1 VKFGPVPVN
10 EAVGALAAHSVRA
23 GDAVVKKGSMITAEH
38 AERLKRAGVDRVVA
52 VRLEPGDVSEDEA
65 AVRLAEAI
73 AGPHVH
79 VERPFTGRSNLFAE
93 AAGVLVIERDT
104 IDRINAIDEAITAAT
119 LPAFKPVVAGEM
131 IGTVKIIPYAVPEP
145 MLERT
150 LEVAR
155 EGQGSIVRIAPY
167 ARSRVAVVSTLL
179 PGLKPTVV
187 TKTLDVFATRLAP
200 AGAAIIADRRV
211 PHETEAL
218 TRDLAELAASNA
230 DLVVVFGASAIA
242 DRRDVIPAAIEAAG
256 GRVEHF
262 GMPVDPGNLLLVGSL
277 AGKPVIGA
285 PGCARSPKENGFDWM
300 LHRFLADVP
309 VTRSDITSLGVGG
322 LLMEIVTRP
331 QPRAEPAPAP
341 ARPKVGALVLAGGRG
356 TRMGGPNK
364 LVAEVAGKPLVR
376 HAVEAALASKARPVV
391 VVTGH
396 EADKVAKALAGL
408 EVTLVHNPAYAEG
421 LSTSL
426 KAGLARLGDDVD
438 GALVLLGDMPRVS
451 SGLLDKLI
459 GSFDPAGGALAV
471 VPVRDTHRGNP
482 VLFSKLFF
490 PELQTLTGDVGAR
503 GLLGSHGEAVVE
515 VPVADEA
522 AFFDVDTPE
531 ALAAVRAEAA
541 PSTS

>member
-1 VKFGPVPVN
+1 MKFGPMPVE
-10 EAVGALAAHSVRA
+10 EAVGALAAHSVRV
-23 GDAVVKKGSMITAEH
+23 GDVVLKKGSVITADH
-38 AERLKRAGVDRVVA
+38 AARLQRVGVERIVA

-65 AVRLAEAI
+65 AVRLAGAV
-73 AGPHVH
+73 AGPHVR

-93 AAGVLVIERDT
+93 AAGVLLIQRDA

-131 IGTVKIIPYAVPEP
+131 IGTVKIIPYAVPER
-145 MLERT
+145 MLAGA
-150 LEVAR
+150 LEAV
-155 EGQGSIVRIAPY
+155 GQGGAVRVAPY
-167 ARSRVAVVSTLL
+167 ARTRVAVVSTLL

-187 TKTLDVFATRLAP
+187 QKTLDVLATRLAP
-200 AGAAIIADRRV
+200 SGAAIVADRRV
-211 PHETEAL
+211 PHQAEAL
-218 TRDLAELAASNA
+218 TRDLAEVATSSA
-230 DLVVVFGASAIA
+230 DLIVVFGASAIA

-256 GRVEHF
+256 GQVEHF

-309 VTRSDITSLGVGG
+309 VTRADITSLGVGG

-331 QPRAEPAPAP
+331 QPRAEPAPTP
-341 ARPKVGALVLAGGRG
+341 ARPKVGALILAAGRG

-364 LVAEVAGKPLVR
+364 LLAEVAGKPLVR
-376 HAVEAALASKARPVV
+376 HAVGAALASKAAPVV

-396 EADKVAKALAGL
+396 EAEKVATALAGL
-408 EVTLVHNPAYAEG
+408 DVTLVHNPAYADG

-426 KAGLARLGDDVD
+426 KAGLARFGDEVD
-438 GALVLLGDMPRVS
+438 GALVLLGDMPRVT
-451 SGLLDKLI
+451 SGLLDELI
-459 GSFDPAGGALAV
+459 DAFDPAGGALAV

-515 VPVADEA
+515 VPVSDEA

-531 ALAAVRAEAA
+531 ALAAARADSEV
-541 PSTS
+541 